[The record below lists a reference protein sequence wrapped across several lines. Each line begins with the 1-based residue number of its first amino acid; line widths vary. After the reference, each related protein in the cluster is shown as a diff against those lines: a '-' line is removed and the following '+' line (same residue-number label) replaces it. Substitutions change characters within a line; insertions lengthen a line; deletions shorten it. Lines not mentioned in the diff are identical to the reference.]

1 MVMMNEDALVA
12 LITDAVLRELR
23 LGKNMIPAA
32 ISNRHVHL
40 SREHVDILFGKGYE
54 LTKLKDLSQKGQF
67 ACNEKVDI
75 VGPQGVLKGVR
86 VLGPARKE
94 TQVEV
99 SITDCYV
106 LGLNPPVRMSGDIK
120 GSPGGKLIGPLGEI
134 ELKEGIIIAARHIHM
149 DPESARK
156 LGIKDK
162 EKVRVKVRGIR
173 GLVFDETIVR
183 VDNSFVNELHLDT
196 DEGNAAYIKNGDY
209 VEIIKNE

>member
-1 MVMMNEDALVA
+1 MMNEDALVA